1 MTWWDERAGLV
12 GTVAIV
18 TGGAGGLGEAITLDL
33 AANGVRVA
41 VIDRDEAAVTNIT
54 AALETLGTDAVV
66 HVGDAREPDA
76 LDALF
81 AAADSRW
88 GRLDTLVNV
97 VGGTFR
103 AAFEDQSTRAW
114 DALIRTNLTHVLH
127 ATSRAIPAMKAGGR
141 GGSIISITTIECHRG
156 APNFAVYSAAKA
168 AVTQFSRTLA
178 VELAPAGIRVNC
190 VAPDMAPTPGML
202 GISPL
207 DHETNSTASPVTDP
221 INVAVAIPMARL
233 GVPTDIANSVVFL
246 ASGLSS
252 YITGTTLHPDGGT
265 MAASGWF
272 NWPDAGFGNTLTPSV
287 LDHYRNQPS
296 TEVPQRPRSTSAS
309 AQRRSQRVS
318 ATPVVTE
325 TLANGT
331 GTQRSDWHGSVR

>member
-1 MTWWDERAGLV
+1 MTWWEERAGLA

-41 VIDRDEAAVTNIT
+41 LVDRDEAAVASIT
-54 AALETLGTDAVV
+54 AALDVIGADAIV
-66 HVGDAREPDA
+66 HVGDAREPEA

-81 AAADSRW
+81 TAADERW

-103 AAFEDQSTRAW
+103 GAFEDQSSRAW

-168 AVTQFSRTLA
+168 AVTHFSRTMA

-190 VAPDMAPTPGML
+190 VAPDLAPTPNML
-202 GISPL
+202 GISGAEGQTQPM
-207 DHETNSTASPVTDP
+207 TDP
-221 INVAVAIPMARL
+221 INVGVSIPMARL
-233 GVPTDIANSVVFL
+233 GTPRDIAHSVVFL

-272 NWPDAGFGNTLTPSV
+272 NWPDGGFGNTLTPGV
-287 LDHYRNQPS
+287 LDHYRG
-296 TEVPQRPRSTSAS
+296 RP
-309 AQRRSQRVS
+309 
-318 ATPVVTE
+318 E
-325 TLANGT
+325 
-331 GTQRSDWHGSVR
+331 